1 MRFVHIGGLAHFQ
14 LDGVDVVGRR
24 AVVARDV
31 AALEAAV
38 DGPGVVA
45 AAVQLFLDRRQ
56 DVRCAGGAVGGPD
69 VQVGQLALEQARQH
83 AGDGMRFPQQHR
95 TVLGLDA
102 IQLFAQ
108 LGVIGLPI
116 GLQAVRALGVRQHG
130 VVLVERVAAE
140 RLGRAQAGL
149 GLAGVQAFVIGR
161 AVQVHHIARI
171 PRTAHRRAQR
181 LRELVQRVQ
190 VPVGIAGLQA
200 QRRHLRALRGGDL
213 AAQMGNGEQQR
224 GGCCRR
230 RWALVC

>member
-1 MRFVHIGGLAHFQ
+1 
-14 LDGVDVVGRR
+14 
-24 AVVARDV
+24 
-31 AALEAAV
+31 
-38 DGPGVVA
+38 
-45 AAVQLFLDRRQ
+45 
-56 DVRCAGGAVGGPD
+56 
-69 VQVGQLALEQARQH
+69 
-83 AGDGMRFPQQHR
+83 MRFPQQHR
-95 TVLGLDA
+95 TVRGREA

-171 PRTAHRRAQR
+171 PRTDHRRAQR

-200 QRRHLRALRGGDL
+200 QRRHLRALRVGDL
-213 AAQMGNGEQQR
+213 AAQMGNGDQQR
-224 GGCCRR
+224 GGAAAEMIDVAQGKTPGNKDG
-230 RWALVC
+230 ALQGAAAGDGRLYARQHGPSR